1 MKPYC
6 VAGLTTVLYTSFSS
20 CEKDVQFQKAFYQMA
35 GYLSVSQSTKLLSTA
50 ERTHAPFV

>member
-1 MKPYC
+1 MKPYG

-20 CEKDVQFQKAFYQMA
+20 CEKDVQVQKAFYQMA
-35 GYLSVSQSTKLLSTA
+35 GHLSVSQSTKLLSTA